1 MERQMEE
8 VQYIDP
14 QHDGPMMSW
23 VMNQRCNFTC
33 EYCFYTKEYL
43 AVENPKVGKYSP
55 QHIAEK
61 FNKTGQEWYIY
72 LNGGEPFLYP
82 KFNEL
87 CEELT
92 QKHYISI
99 NSNIS
104 TSNCIDFADRIDPKK
119 VYSIEASLHIEERE
133 QRNGLKRYL
142 KNFLNF
148 QEKGFPIQ
156 VVYVTYPD
164 LFDRIEDDI
173 HMLKSEGIK
182 IINLKVFRGYYKLKY
197 YPQSYTEH
205 QREIIEK
212 HALDKNEINILE
224 ESLSYFGKK
233 CGAGYDFFLM
243 DPEGDVRRCSSSAKS
258 YGNFFEGTFKI
269 DKQARACPFLQCSC
283 PYEGMNRTS
292 AEKDNIF
299 KISQEIIR
307 EGTPYIYKKARP
319 VKIYRYL
326 KKRYKTGN

>member
-1 MERQMEE
+1 MDESK
-8 VQYIDP
+8 YIEP

-33 EYCFYTKEYL
+33 EYCFYAKEYL
-43 AVENPKVGKYSP
+43 AVENPKVGNYSP
-55 QHIAEK
+55 GHISQQ
-61 FNKTGQEWYIY
+61 FDDTGQEWYIY

-82 KFNEL
+82 KFTEL
-87 CEELT
+87 CEQLT
-92 QKHYISI
+92 RKHFISI

-104 TSNCIDFADRIDPKK
+104 TSNCLAFADRINPEK

-133 QRNGLKRYL
+133 QRTGFKKYL

-148 QEKGFPIQ
+148 QDKGFPIQ
-156 VVYVTYPD
+156 VVYVTYPEF
-164 LFDRIEDDI
+164 FDRIEDDLQ
-173 HMLKSEGIK
+173 MLKDEGVK
-182 IINLKVFRGYYKLKY
+182 IVNLKVFRGYYKSKY
-197 YPQSYTEH
+197 YPQAYTEK
-205 QREIIEK
+205 QRAIIEK

-233 CGAGYDFFLM
+233 CGAGFDFFLM

-258 YGNFFEGTFKI
+258 YGNFFQGNFSI
-269 DKQARACPFLQCSC
+269 DKFARACPFHQCSC

-292 AEKDNIF
+292 EQKDNYLNIG
-299 KISQEIIR
+299 KEILR

-319 VKIYRYL
+319 IKIYRYL
-326 KKRYKTGN
+326 KKRYRTGN